1 MTVPDCKPH
10 ITLHYS
16 IWRLTCPC
24 KYKLPF
30 PALIT
35 RHVSLVSS
43 VCEIVIGEEHLFR
56 YHRSRIICLRS
67 MKPATAHFLT
77 ARIAAPIIRQKI
89 NSPVTE
95 ECENRESCILHHSQ
109 RNASD
114 SFYVK
119 AKCQATF
126 LHAPTEKYISN
137 NSAKQSDSI
146 YCRRNKL
153 K

>member
-16 IWRLTCPC
+16 IWRLICPC

-67 MKPATAHFLT
+67 MKPATAHFST

-89 NSPVTE
+89 NSPATE

-126 LHAPTEKYISN
+126 PHAPTEKYISN
-137 NSAKQSDSI
+137 NSAKQSDNI
-146 YCRRNKL
+146 YCKWIFE
-153 K
+153 